1 MIGYEGTSGY
11 IGNQTRTTMKTITP
25 SLQAF
30 VESEILPLY
39 EGFDKAHRVDHVQT
53 VIANSMAIAEHYPE
67 VNVDI
72 VYATAAYHDLGLR
85 DGRERHHLVS
95 GEIVQQDTRLR
106 QWLTE
111 EEILL
116 IKEAVEDHRASSSH
130 APRSIYGRIV
140 AEADRIIEPDTTMR
154 RAVQYGLNH
163 HPELDKEEQYER
175 FHQHMLEKYAEG
187 GYLKLWIPES
197 PNAARLAELRCII
210 ADKHLLREAFERIYK
225 EEVINENE

>member
-1 MIGYEGTSGY
+1 MNSIDGTL
-11 IGNQTRTTMKTITP
+11 RD
-25 SLQAF
+25 F

-39 EGFDKAHRVDHVQT
+39 EGFDKAHRVDHAQT

-67 VNVDI
+67 VNANI

-95 GEIVQQDTRLR
+95 GEIVQQDERLR
-106 QWLTE
+106 QWFTE
-111 EEILL
+111 EDIRL
-116 IKEAVEDHRASSSH
+116 IKEAVEDHRASSTH

-140 AEADRIIEPDTTMR
+140 AEADRIIEPYTTMR

-163 HPELDKEEQYER
+163 HPELDKEGQFVR

-197 PNAARLAELRCII
+197 PNAARLAELRSII
-210 ADKHLLREAFERIYK
+210 ADKPQLREAFERIYK
-225 EEVINENE
+225 EETCNE

>member
-1 MIGYEGTSGY
+1 MKVSHANITS
-11 IGNQTRTTMKTITP
+11 

-30 VESEILPLY
+30 IESEILPLY
-39 EGFDKAHRVDHVQT
+39 EGFDKAHQTDHVQT
-53 VIANSMAIAEHYPE
+53 VIAHSMAIVEHYPE
-67 VNVDI
+67 VDANI
-72 VYATAAYHDLGLR
+72 AYATAAYHDLGLR

-95 GEIVQQDTRLR
+95 GEIVQQDERLR
-106 QWLTE
+106 QWFTK

-140 AEADRIIEPDTTMR
+140 AEADRAIEPDSTFR
-154 RAVQYGLNH
+154 RAIQYGLSH
-163 HPELDKEEQYER
+163 HPELDKEAQYER

-197 PNAARLAELRCII
+197 PNAARLAELRRII
-210 ADKHLLREAFERIYK
+210 ADEKSLREAFERIYEK
-225 EEVINENE
+225 EFVSLSPK